1 MTRIRV
7 DSVNTDAKVEAIIQ
21 TLDGQVG
28 YEGSAAV
35 DGMPGT
41 AHQSF

>member
-1 MTRIRV
+1 VIRIRV

-21 TLDGQVG
+21 TPDGQVG

-41 AHQSF
+41 AHRSI